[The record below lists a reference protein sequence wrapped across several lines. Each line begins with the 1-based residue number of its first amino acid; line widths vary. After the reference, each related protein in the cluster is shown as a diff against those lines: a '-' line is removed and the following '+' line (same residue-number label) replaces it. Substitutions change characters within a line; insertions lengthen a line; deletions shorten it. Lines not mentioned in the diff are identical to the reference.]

1 MVASLERFS
10 KRTYEMDDWPDTR
23 RIFLCQRTHDGLLL
37 HIVQA
42 RCPAKS
48 KSIMNP
54 TYLPALAA
62 LSGSAVGGLTSFL
75 SSWLGQSTQLRAQVF
90 INDKSRRQELYREFV
105 DEASKGY
112 IDSITTNTPDLTRL
126 VALYALIS
134 RMRSLSSRKVIEE
147 AEKVAQLIVRS
158 YPEPNMTFA
167 DLRPMITAKA
177 IDPLRS
183 FAESCRE
190 ELEGLK

>member
-1 MVASLERFS
+1 MNDKSGNEDKPTMNPASLS
-10 KRTYEMDDWPDTR
+10 
-23 RIFLCQRTHDGLLL
+23 
-37 HIVQA
+37 
-42 RCPAKS
+42 
-48 KSIMNP
+48 
-54 TYLPALAA
+54 ALAA

-75 SSWLGQSTQLRAQVF
+75 SSWLGQSAQLRSQVF
-90 INDKSRRQELYREFV
+90 LNDKSRRQELYREFV
-105 DEASKGY
+105 EEASKGY

-126 VALYALIS
+126 VGLYTLIS
-134 RMRSLSSRKVIEE
+134 RMRSLSSPKIIVE

-158 YPEPNMTFA
+158 YPEPNKTFA
-167 DLRPMITAKA
+167 DLRPMIIANA

>member
-1 MVASLERFS
+1 MNPASLS
-10 KRTYEMDDWPDTR
+10 
-23 RIFLCQRTHDGLLL
+23 
-37 HIVQA
+37 
-42 RCPAKS
+42 
-48 KSIMNP
+48 
-54 TYLPALAA
+54 ALAA

-75 SSWLGQSTQLRAQVF
+75 SSWLGQNAQLRSQVF
-90 INDKSRRQELYREFV
+90 LNDKSRRQELYREFV
-105 DEASKGY
+105 EEASKGY

-126 VALYALIS
+126 VGLYALIS
-134 RMRSLSSRKVIEE
+134 RMRSLSSPKIIVE

-158 YPEPNMTFA
+158 YPEPNKTFA
-167 DLRPMITAKA
+167 DLRPMIIANA

>member
-1 MVASLERFS
+1 MQIHDCAA
-10 KRTYEMDDWPDTR
+10 
-23 RIFLCQRTHDGLLL
+23 IFCVSVHMTGSFCPQ
-37 HIVQA
+37 IVQT

-75 SSWLGQSTQLRAQVF
+75 SSWLGQSTRLRTQVF
-90 INDKSRRQELYREFV
+90 LSDKSRRQELYREFV

-112 IDSITTNTPDLTRL
+112 IDSITTNTPDLIRL

-134 RMRSLSSRKVIEE
+134 RMRSLSSRNVIEE
-147 AEKVAQLIVRS
+147 AEKVAQLIVRRT
-158 YPEPNMTFA
+158 P
-167 DLRPMITAKA
+167 
-177 IDPLRS
+177 
-183 FAESCRE
+183 RE
-190 ELEGLK
+190 TVLNTLTSGN

>member
-1 MVASLERFS
+1 
-10 KRTYEMDDWPDTR
+10 
-23 RIFLCQRTHDGLLL
+23 
-37 HIVQA
+37 
-42 RCPAKS
+42 
-48 KSIMNP
+48 MNP
-54 TYLPALAA
+54 ATLSALAA

-75 SSWLGQSTQLRAQVF
+75 SSWIGQSSQLRSQVF
-90 INDKSRRQELYREFV
+90 LNDKSRRQELYREFV
-105 DEASKGY
+105 DEASKSY

-134 RMRSLSSRKVIEE
+134 RMRSLSSPKVIVE
-147 AEKVAQLIVRS
+147 AEKVAQLVVRS
-158 YPEPNMTFA
+158 YPEPNKTFA
-167 DLRPMITAKA
+167 DLRPMIIANA

>member
-1 MVASLERFS
+1 
-10 KRTYEMDDWPDTR
+10 
-23 RIFLCQRTHDGLLL
+23 
-37 HIVQA
+37 
-42 RCPAKS
+42 
-48 KSIMNP
+48 MNP
-54 TYLPALAA
+54 ATLYALAA

-75 SSWLGQSTQLRAQVF
+75 SSWIGQSSQLRSQVF
-90 INDKSRRQELYREFV
+90 LNDKSRRQELYREFV
-105 DEASKGY
+105 DEASKSY

-134 RMRSLSSRKVIEE
+134 RMRSLSSPKVIVE

-158 YPEPNMTFA
+158 YPEPNKTFA
-167 DLRPMITAKA
+167 DLRPMIIANA

>member
-75 SSWLGQSTQLRAQVF
+75 SSWLGQNTHLSTQVF
-90 INDKSRRQELYREFV
+90 LNDKSRRQEPFRQSLDKPSNENTN
-105 DEASKGY
+105 S
-112 IDSITTNTPDLTRL
+112 TTTTP
-126 VALYALIS
+126 
-134 RMRSLSSRKVIEE
+134 
-147 AEKVAQLIVRS
+147 
-158 YPEPNMTFA
+158 PN
-167 DLRPMITAKA
+167 L
-177 IDPLRS
+177 
-183 FAESCRE
+183 
-190 ELEGLK
+190 

>member
-1 MVASLERFS
+1 
-10 KRTYEMDDWPDTR
+10 
-23 RIFLCQRTHDGLLL
+23 
-37 HIVQA
+37 
-42 RCPAKS
+42 
-48 KSIMNP
+48 MNP
-54 TYLPALAA
+54 ATLSALAA

-75 SSWLGQSTQLRAQVF
+75 SSWIGQNSQLRSQVF
-90 INDKSRRQELYREFV
+90 LSDKSRRQELYREFV
-105 DEASKGY
+105 DEASKSY

-134 RMRSLSSRKVIEE
+134 RMRSLSSPKVIVE

-158 YPEPNMTFA
+158 YPEPNKTFA
-167 DLRPMITAKA
+167 DLRPMIIANA

>member
-1 MVASLERFS
+1 
-10 KRTYEMDDWPDTR
+10 
-23 RIFLCQRTHDGLLL
+23 
-37 HIVQA
+37 
-42 RCPAKS
+42 
-48 KSIMNP
+48 MNP
-54 TYLPALAA
+54 ATLSA

-75 SSWLGQSTQLRAQVF
+75 SSWIGQSSQLRSQVF
-90 INDKSRRQELYREFV
+90 LNDKSRKQELYREFV
-105 DEASKGY
+105 DEASKSY

-134 RMRSLSSRKVIEE
+134 RMRSLSSPKVIEE

-158 YPEPNMTFA
+158 YPEPNKTFA
-167 DLRPMITAKA
+167 DLRPMIIANA
-177 IDPLRS
+177 IDPVRS

>member
-1 MVASLERFS
+1 MNPASLS
-10 KRTYEMDDWPDTR
+10 A
-23 RIFLCQRTHDGLLL
+23 I
-37 HIVQA
+37 
-42 RCPAKS
+42 
-48 KSIMNP
+48 
-54 TYLPALAA
+54 AA

-75 SSWLGQSTQLRAQVF
+75 SSWLGQNAHLRSQVF
-90 INDKSRRQELYREFV
+90 LNDKNRRQELYREFV

-134 RMRSLSSRKVIEE
+134 RMRSLSSPKVVAE

-158 YPEPNMTFA
+158 YPEPNKTFA
-167 DLRPMITAKA
+167 DLRPMITANA

-183 FAESCRE
+183 FSESCRE
-190 ELEGLK
+190 ELEALK

>member
-1 MVASLERFS
+1 MKDKSGNEDKPTMNPASLS
-10 KRTYEMDDWPDTR
+10 
-23 RIFLCQRTHDGLLL
+23 
-37 HIVQA
+37 
-42 RCPAKS
+42 
-48 KSIMNP
+48 
-54 TYLPALAA
+54 ALAA

-75 SSWLGQSTQLRAQVF
+75 SSWLGQSAQLRSQVF
-90 INDKSRRQELYREFV
+90 LNDKSRRQELYREFV
-105 DEASKGY
+105 DEASKSY

-134 RMRSLSSRKVIEE
+134 RMRSLSSPKVIEE

-158 YPEPNMTFA
+158 YPEPNKTFA
-167 DLRPMITAKA
+167 DLRPMIIANA

>member
-1 MVASLERFS
+1 
-10 KRTYEMDDWPDTR
+10 
-23 RIFLCQRTHDGLLL
+23 
-37 HIVQA
+37 
-42 RCPAKS
+42 
-48 KSIMNP
+48 MNP
-54 TYLPALAA
+54 ATLSALAA

-75 SSWLGQSTQLRAQVF
+75 SSWIGQSSQLRSQVF
-90 INDKSRRQELYREFV
+90 LNDKSRRQELYREFV
-105 DEASKGY
+105 DEASKSY

-134 RMRSLSSRKVIEE
+134 RMRSLSSPKVIVE

-158 YPEPNMTFA
+158 YPEPNKTFA
-167 DLRPMITAKA
+167 DLRPMIIANA

-190 ELEGLK
+190 ELEGLKYNGSP

>member
-1 MVASLERFS
+1 ME
-10 KRTYEMDDWPDTR
+10 TTR
-23 RIFLCQRTHDGLLL
+23 ALGC
-37 HIVQA
+37 A
-42 RCPAKS
+42 RRGS
-48 KSIMNP
+48 NTTSTMNP
-54 TYLPALAA
+54 ATLSALAA

-75 SSWLGQSTQLRAQVF
+75 SSWIGQSAQLRSQVF
-90 INDKSRRQELYREFV
+90 LNDKSRRQELYREFV
-105 DEASKGY
+105 DEASKSY

-134 RMRSLSSRKVIEE
+134 RMRSLSSPKVIEE

-158 YPEPNMTFA
+158 YSEPNMTFA

-183 FAESCRE
+183 FSESCRE
-190 ELEGLK
+190 ELERLK

>member
-1 MVASLERFS
+1 MNPASLS
-10 KRTYEMDDWPDTR
+10 
-23 RIFLCQRTHDGLLL
+23 
-37 HIVQA
+37 
-42 RCPAKS
+42 
-48 KSIMNP
+48 
-54 TYLPALAA
+54 ALAA

-75 SSWLGQSTQLRAQVF
+75 SSWLGQSAQLRSQVF
-90 INDKSRRQELYREFV
+90 LNDKSRRQELYREFV

-134 RMRSLSSRKVIEE
+134 RMRSLSSPKVVAE

-158 YPEPNMTFA
+158 YAEPNKTFA
-167 DLRPMITAKA
+167 DLRPMIIANA

>member
-1 MVASLERFS
+1 V
-10 KRTYEMDDWPDTR
+10 
-23 RIFLCQRTHDGLLL
+23 FL
-37 HIVQA
+37 
-42 RCPAKS
+42 
-48 KSIMNP
+48 
-54 TYLPALAA
+54 
-62 LSGSAVGGLTSFL
+62 
-75 SSWLGQSTQLRAQVF
+75 
-90 INDKSRRQELYREFV
+90 NDKSRSQELYREFV

-112 IDSITTNTPDLTRL
+112 IDSITSNTPDLTRL

-134 RMRSLSSRKVIEE
+134 RMRSLSSLSVIEE

-183 FAESCRE
+183 FSESCRE
-190 ELEGLK
+190 ELEGPLSGPTTPKPLPDT

>member
-1 MVASLERFS
+1 MNPASLS
-10 KRTYEMDDWPDTR
+10 
-23 RIFLCQRTHDGLLL
+23 
-37 HIVQA
+37 
-42 RCPAKS
+42 
-48 KSIMNP
+48 
-54 TYLPALAA
+54 ALAA

-75 SSWLGQSTQLRAQVF
+75 SSWLGQSAQLRSQVF
-90 INDKSRRQELYREFV
+90 LNDKSRRQELYREFV
-105 DEASKGY
+105 DEASKSY

-134 RMRSLSSRKVIEE
+134 RMRSLSSPKVIVE
-147 AEKVAQLIVRS
+147 AEKVAQLVVRS
-158 YPEPNMTFA
+158 YPEPNKTFA
-167 DLRPMITAKA
+167 DLRPMIIANA

>member
-1 MVASLERFS
+1 VEIDLATKTEP
-10 KRTYEMDDWPDTR
+10 T
-23 RIFLCQRTHDGLLL
+23 
-37 HIVQA
+37 
-42 RCPAKS
+42 
-48 KSIMNP
+48 MNP
-54 TYLPALAA
+54 ATLSALAA

-75 SSWLGQSTQLRAQVF
+75 SSWIGQSSQLRSQVF
-90 INDKSRRQELYREFV
+90 LNDKSRRQELYREFV
-105 DEASKGY
+105 DEASKSY

-134 RMRSLSSRKVIEE
+134 RMRSLSSPKVIVE

-158 YPEPNMTFA
+158 YPEPNKTFA
-167 DLRPMITAKA
+167 DLRPMIIANA

>member
-1 MVASLERFS
+1 
-10 KRTYEMDDWPDTR
+10 
-23 RIFLCQRTHDGLLL
+23 
-37 HIVQA
+37 
-42 RCPAKS
+42 
-48 KSIMNP
+48 MNP
-54 TYLPALAA
+54 ATLSALAA

-75 SSWLGQSTQLRAQVF
+75 SSWVGQSAQLRSQVF
-90 INDKSRRQELYREFV
+90 LNDKSRRQELYREFV
-105 DEASKGY
+105 DEASKSY

-134 RMRSLSSRKVIEE
+134 RMRSLSSPKVIVE

-158 YPEPNMTFA
+158 YPEPNKTFA
-167 DLRPMITAKA
+167 DLRPMIIANA